1 MAKRRNR
8 TVMPSKTEGKAPRQ
22 KRKAGCTHP
31 LRPNSEFRVPNY
43 LTVPPRAPTP
53 VPELKPAGTN
63 AAPANNLY
71 THNNTQPHCGR
82 RNSADKRPR

>member
-1 MAKRRNR
+1 MTKHRDRNAR
-8 TVMPSKTEGKAPRQ
+8 LDALIPCAPI
-22 KRKAGCTHP
+22 
-31 LRPNSEFRVPNY
+31 PNFAFRII
-43 LTVPPRAPTP
+43 LIVPPRAPTP